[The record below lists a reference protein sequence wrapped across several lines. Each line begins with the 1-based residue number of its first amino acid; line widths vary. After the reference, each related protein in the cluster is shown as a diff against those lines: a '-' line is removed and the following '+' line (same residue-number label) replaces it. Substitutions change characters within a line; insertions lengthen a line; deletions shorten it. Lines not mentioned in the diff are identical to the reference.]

1 MQWQE
6 WRVYAERCKSTYQV
20 YNTNKPPITNSIS
33 FVHRK
38 KFKQNQKQF
47 ELNTLKQFSKAI
59 IFFLA
64 HFHKCIT
71 HQHRWISDVH
81 NLWRKKWRNFN
92 LIINCIE
99 FRSEN
104 VRAQQQ
110 MNGRQKHD
118 LSKWK
123 YSELRDAINTSCD
136 IELLEVSNFVS
147 RLNNWAHIDTDL
159 NWFHTEK
166 IVEFH

>member
-1 MQWQE
+1 M
-6 WRVYAERCKSTYQV
+6 
-20 YNTNKPPITNSIS
+20 
-33 FVHRK
+33 
-38 KFKQNQKQF
+38 
-47 ELNTLKQFSKAI
+47 NTLKSFSKAI

-71 HQHRWISDVH
+71 HQHTGDFWLYIICGGKSEE
-81 NLWRKKWRNFN
+81 NFN
-92 LIINCIE
+92 FIINCIE

-136 IELLEVSNFVS
+136 IELLEVSNLLS
-147 RLNNWAHIDTDL
+147 KQNN
-159 NWFHTEK
+159 
-166 IVEFH
+166 